1 MTQALYSGHSL
12 GTRAG
17 AERLLRV
24 ASFNLDSDDHPIL
37 QLGKLRLREGES
49 PAQGHTARALWAR
62 RASRWLL
69 GHLSSCY
76 PALLP
81 AAQGLQRPHPAGLQ
95 GPSCTGLPRPHPVG
109 SWGPSRTGLLR
120 PHPVG
125 PQGPSRTGLLRPCP
139 AGPGVPAGMRPCSLP
154 SGQDPGAAGPPPG
167 PGRTSL
173 HVQLQTRPHRGHF
186 PEAPVFQQILREV
199 PRARTRAWFTG
210 LGATVTLHLLP
221 EAGTGGPPS
230 LTQSRPNG

>member
-1 MTQALYSGHSL
+1 MYSGHSL

-81 AAQGLQRPHPAGLQ
+81 ATQGLQRPHPAG
-95 GPSCTGLPRPHPVG
+95 PR
-109 SWGPSRTGLLR
+109 GPSRTGLLR

-154 SGQDPGAAGPPPG
+154 SGQDPGAAG
-167 PGRTSL
+167 RTSL

-199 PRARTRAWFTG
+199 PRK
-210 LGATVTLHLLP
+210 HKLLNNP
-221 EAGTGGPPS
+221 QVKKEVSREAQNTA
-230 LTQSRPNG
+230 NE